1 MLGKHHSE
9 RWSEALRNPGVLNLA
24 KKVENLDRVAG
35 EFEPF
40 QIACFREIGV
50 TGPSSHAACTK
61 GHLRFVKKAKDAGLP
76 CAFLFE
82 DDCQPCSAMGQWG
95 AVAGFLERNSGDW
108 DLFYGGATM
117 VHPVRWICGF
127 RNPGV
132 EIVECRH
139 ALAVHFVVYNE
150 SSYERALGWFDLP
163 QPEEARPAIDTWLTR
178 IGLRIWTTTPALA
191 VQRPS
196 FSNSLGMDVDY
207 SGYFERANAKLE
219 HFVGMRRGSLTYR
232 LLGKFLRKF

>member
-1 MLGKHHSE
+1 MVGNHKSE
-9 RWSEALRNPGVLNLA
+9 RWAEALRTPSVLNLA
-24 KKVENLDRVAG
+24 DRVENFDRVAA
-35 EFEPF
+35 EFKPYGF
-40 QIACFREIGV
+40 DCRRMIGNVGGRPCIAI
-50 TGPSSHAACTK
+50 TK
-61 GHLRFVKKAKDAGLP
+61 NHLDFVKKAEQGGLP

-82 DDCQPCSAMGQWG
+82 DDCQPCSAMDQWG

-150 SSYERALGWFDLP
+150 SSYEKALGWFGLP
-163 QPEEARPAIDTWLTR
+163 QPEEARPAIDTWLAQ

-219 HFVGMRRGSLTYR
+219 NFVGMRRGSLTYR
-232 LLGKFLRKF
+232 LFGKFLKKF